1 MVKYNHAKM
10 LLFRFISYVN
20 ELMERMVK
28 VVNRILKDIKPLE
41 VFRYFEELSRIPRGS
56 GNERGVS
63 NYLVSFAEQHNL
75 EVIQDPALN
84 VIIKKKAT
92 SGYENRPSVII
103 QGHMDMVCEKNVDTQ
118 HDFAKDPLQLKIVDD
133 MIYATGTTLGADN
146 GIAVAMGMAI
156 LASKEIQHPALEL
169 LVTTEE
175 ETGMAGAEAL
185 NPNNI
190 DGRILINIDSEE
202 EGTLLVSCAGGITAK
217 TTIPAVWEEP
227 DKDLVTC
234 VIRIRGLKG
243 GHSGMEIN
251 KGRGNSNKLMGRIL
265 AILSDSVDFT
275 LGEINGGSK
284 HNAIPREA
292 DAVILVKSEDKVKV
306 SEKITELE
314 QILKNELRT
323 PDPDLRVD
331 FEVLSEGTSRVLSRK
346 STESVINYLY
356 LVQDGISSMSMD
368 IPGLVE
374 SSINLGVVTTEEDR
388 IEFISAIRSSVNSL
402 KRNIFTKVET
412 ISKIVGATVSKESD
426 YPEWAYNPDSKIRN
440 TFVEVFEKINGHKP
454 EITAIHAGLE
464 CGLLGEKFDGK
475 MDMISFGP
483 NLYDVH
489 TPDEHMSISSV
500 QRMWDYLVEV
510 LKNIK

>member
-1 MVKYNHAKM
+1 MIERVLGDVKP
-10 LLFRFISYVN
+10 V
-20 ELMERMVK
+20 
-28 VVNRILKDIKPLE
+28 E
-41 VFRYFEELSRIPRGS
+41 VFKYFEELSQIPRGS

-63 NYLVSFAEQHNL
+63 NYLVSFAEQYNL
-75 EVIQDPALN
+75 EVIQDTALN

-92 SGYENRPSVII
+92 PGYEDRPAVII

-118 HDFAKDPLQLKIVDD
+118 HDFMKDPLQLKIVDD
-133 MIYATGTTLGADN
+133 MIYANGTTLGADN

-156 LASKEIQHPALEL
+156 LASKEIEHPALEL

-185 NPNNI
+185 NPENI

-217 TTIPAVWEEP
+217 TAIPAVWEEP
-227 DKDLVTC
+227 NKDLVTC
-234 VIRIRGLKG
+234 AIRIRGLKG

-265 AILSDSVDFT
+265 AALNDSVDFR

-292 DAVILVKSEDKVKV
+292 DVVILVKTEDKVKV
-306 SEKITELE
+306 SEKLTELE
-314 QILKNELRT
+314 GVFKNELRT
-323 PDPDLRVD
+323 PDPDLKAD
-331 FEVLSEGTSRVLSRK
+331 FQVLSEGPSRVLSRK
-346 STESVINYLY
+346 SAESVINYLY
-356 LVQDGISSMSMD
+356 LVQDGINSMSMD

-374 SSINLGVVTTEEDR
+374 SSINLGVVTTSEDE
-388 IEFISAIRSSVNSL
+388 IEFISAIRSSVSSL
-402 KRNIFTKVET
+402 KRELFVRVAT
-412 ISKIVGATVSKESD
+412 IAKLVGGTVSKESD

-464 CGLLGEKFDGK
+464 CGLLGKKFDGK
-475 MDMISFGP
+475 IDMISFGP

-500 QRMWDYLVEV
+500 QRIWDYLVEV
-510 LKNIK
+510 LKSVK

>member
-1 MVKYNHAKM
+1 
-10 LLFRFISYVN
+10 
-20 ELMERMVK
+20 
-28 VVNRILKDIKPLE
+28 
-41 VFRYFEELSRIPRGS
+41 
-56 GNERGVS
+56 
-63 NYLVSFAEQHNL
+63 
-75 EVIQDPALN
+75 
-84 VIIKKKAT
+84 
-92 SGYENRPSVII
+92 
-103 QGHMDMVCEKNVDTQ
+103 
-118 HDFAKDPLQLKIVDD
+118 
-133 MIYATGTTLGADN
+133 
-146 GIAVAMGMAI
+146 
-156 LASKEIQHPALEL
+156 
-169 LVTTEE
+169 
-175 ETGMAGAEAL
+175 
-185 NPNNI
+185 
-190 DGRILINIDSEE
+190 
-202 EGTLLVSCAGGITAK
+202 
-217 TTIPAVWEEP
+217 
-227 DKDLVTC
+227 
-234 VIRIRGLKG
+234 
-243 GHSGMEIN
+243 MEIN